1 MSTINQGLGFFAVAE
16 RKLAGLI
23 VEDGFSVNGVAI
35 RNDQTGQQGF
45 VTDAGLVGWWQ
56 PKSDAQTVKAQRDE
70 LLGFALIILRG
81 IEAGHINAVRKKW
94 NAKYPDIWSLKEAA
108 RAAIAKAEGAA

>member
-56 PKSDAQTVKAQRDE
+56 PESDAQTVKAQRDE
-70 LLGFALIILRG
+70 LLEALLTSVD
-81 IEAGHINAVRKKW
+81 HIDMTALEISHCK
-94 NAKYPDIWSLKEAA
+94 DAA
-108 RAAIAKAEGAA
+108 RIRAAIAKVEGGAA